1 MARFAKI
8 TIPLMVAGL
17 ILALLYAVFSASSK
31 TDKADPVAKFA
42 TGALAKLETT
52 GAGDLRPDATF
63 EAEDGTPVQL
73 ADFGGQLILVNFWAT
88 WCAPCEREM
97 PSLAALQTAR
107 GGDRFKVIAISVD
120 AADDRD
126 FAVDRLREL
135 SGGVLDFYT
144 LHAQPEGWNIVYD
157 SGAGG
162 GFPTSLL
169 YGPDGVKIAKLAGDA
184 DWNSYEAVGLID
196 ALLDG

>member
-8 TIPLMVAGL
+8 IIPLMIGGM
-17 ILALLYAVFSASSK
+17 ILALLYVVFSASSK

-42 TGALAKLETT
+42 TGALAKLE
-52 GAGDLRPDATF
+52 ATEATPVPEASF
-63 EAEDGTPVQL
+63 EAEDGTPVHL
-73 ADFGGQLILVNFWAT
+73 ADYGGQLILVNFWAT

-120 AADDRD
+120 SAEDRD

-144 LHAQPEGWNIVYD
+144 IHAEPEGWNIVYD

-162 GFPTSLL
+162 GFPTTLIYSA
-169 YGPDGVKIAKLAGDA
+169 DGVKLAKLAGDA
-184 DWNSYEAVGLID
+184 DWASYEAIGLVD
-196 ALLDG
+196 ALLGD